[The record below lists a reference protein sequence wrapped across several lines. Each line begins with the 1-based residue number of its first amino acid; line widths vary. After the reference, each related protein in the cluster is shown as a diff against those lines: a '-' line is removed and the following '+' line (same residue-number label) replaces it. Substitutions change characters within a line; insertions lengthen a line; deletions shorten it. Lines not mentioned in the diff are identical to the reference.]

1 MSKPA
6 PLLLTLLVFV
16 LIAPPPRPAH
26 AQVEKVTAAEV
37 VDKETLRKFILW
49 AESVMSQI
57 DDINEGAQLLEE
69 VRTEGSDYNSG
80 NMYVILFTTEG
91 HVFIHGEDPNIDGK
105 LVVNVQDDQGTHVV
119 REMLSTGAQDGGGF
133 VEWCWD
139 DPADAEDVFCK
150 DSYAIEYFSP
160 VANVNF
166 VLVGGY
172 YQDLTHAGEPL
183 PEIPLPQIGAAD
195 VVDRETLRQFVHG
208 SLDWLVEL
216 LDLVG
221 FARANEWKAV
231 LREEGGHFKAGPIYL
246 FIFTPEAYVLFH
258 GANPWREGRYAED
271 FVDVNGTRFV
281 ELIIAAAQAGG
292 GFVEYFWDDPTVE
305 GDEDIGSPKVSYALS
320 FTSNYDFYPGQ
331 EFIIG
336 AGFYR
341 NFSTAEA
348 EQAAEDWLHRFS
360 RSVASQA
367 MEMIGNRVSRPYYA
381 EDHVEVGGQSLDFG
395 ALRGV
400 TDPYD
405 DQALSYLGSL
415 LARAG
420 AAARQRNGAQTSP
433 PGLLPHSANALV
445 DGTSFQL
452 SPGASGGGAG
462 YSLWGGGEI
471 MRFSNEKGEGFGNGE
486 VMTAALGADYALG
499 SVIAGLAMTHSRG
512 SGRFELGR
520 PGDDDFGDITTT
532 LTSGFPYARL
542 AIGDRLFTWGVL
554 GYGSGNLNIE
564 GGGEKDP
571 ESPISMRMGGL
582 GLKAEILH
590 SEDAG
595 DFELA
600 IRSDAFMA
608 RMTSEEVEGRRE
620 LNTDASRVRVML
632 EGSAGMAM
640 GSSTMRPQLR
650 VAMRYDGGDG
660 DIDTGIG
667 MEVGGGVTVIN
678 PGRGLTLRMH
688 GRRLMVHE
696 QDGYDEWGLGGSLTL
711 NPGGGGRGLSFGVR
725 PSWGSTATSAARL
738 WALGA
743 TAMTPGRDGYGPG
756 RRGLDAEIGYGI
768 ETPAGR
774 GIFTPYARFLMSE
787 PLDAAWFGAGGI
799 ANPAR
804 PAPVALSS
812 HGVYGYQLGSRL
824 QLGRGVVA
832 GIEAGRSTGRHGRD
846 GAYRATVNLS
856 MRW

>member
-1 MSKPA
+1 MFRFA
-6 PLLLTLLVFV
+6 PVMLTLLVFA
-16 LIAPPPRPAH
+16 LTTPSPRPAH

-57 DDINEGAQLLEE
+57 DDINEGAELLQE

-80 NMYVILFTTEG
+80 NMFVILFTTEG

-105 LVVNVQDDQGTHVV
+105 LVVNVQDDQGKYVV
-119 REMLSTGAQDGGGF
+119 QEMLSTGAEDEGGF

-139 DPADAEDVFCK
+139 DPADPEDVFCK

-183 PEIPLPQIGAAD
+183 PEVPLPAVGAAD
-195 VVDRETLRQFVHG
+195 VVDRETLRQFVNG

-271 FVDVNGTRFV
+271 FVDINGTRFV
-281 ELIIAAAQAGG
+281 ELIIEAAQAGG

-305 GDEDIGSPKVSYALS
+305 GDEDTGSPKVSYARS

-367 MEMIGNRVSRPYYA
+367 MEMIGDRVSHPYQA

-395 ALRGV
+395 ALR
-400 TDPYD
+400 DLNNPYGS
-405 DQALSYLGSL
+405 QGLSYLGSL
-415 LARAG
+415 LAGAG
-420 AAARQRNGAQTSP
+420 AAAGAQTSP
-433 PGLLPHSANALV
+433 SALLSTNSLI
-445 DGTSFQL
+445 GGSSFQV
-452 SPGASGGGAG
+452 SPGASGDGSG

-471 MRFSNEKGEGFGNGE
+471 MRFSNEEEEGFGNGE

-499 SVIAGLAMTHSRG
+499 SVIAGLAVTHSRG

-520 PGDDDFGDITTT
+520 PGDDDFGDVTTT

-571 ESPISMRMGGL
+571 ESPISMRMGGV
-582 GLKAEILH
+582 GLKAELVP

-600 IRSDAFMA
+600 VRSDAFMA

-620 LNTDASRVRVML
+620 LNTNASRVRVML
-632 EGSAGMAM
+632 EGSTGLEM
-640 GSSTMRPQLR
+640 GSSTMRPRLR
-650 VAMRYDGGDG
+650 VAMRYDGGDN
-660 DIDTGIG
+660 DIDTGMG
-667 MEVGGGVTVIN
+667 VEVGGGVSIVN
-678 PGRGLTLRMH
+678 VGSGLTIRVH

-696 QDGYDEWGLGGSLTL
+696 QDEYEEWGLGGSLTL

-725 PSWGSTATSAARL
+725 PTWGSTATSAAQL

-743 TAMTPGRDGYGPG
+743 TAMAPGNQGYGPG
-756 RRGLDAEIGYGI
+756 RRGLDAEVGYGI
-768 ETPAGR
+768 EALTGQ
-774 GIFTPYARFLMSE
+774 GIFTPYARFVMSE
-787 PLDAAWFGAGGI
+787 SLDAAWLGAGGL
-799 ANPAR
+799 AGPAGA
-804 PAPVALSS
+804 APVAVAN
-812 HGVYGYQLGSRL
+812 HGVYGYRLGSRL
-824 QLGRGVVA
+824 SLGPGLAA
-832 GIEAGRSTGRHGRD
+832 GIEAGRGTGAYDRD

>member
-1 MSKPA
+1 MFRIVPVVLA
-6 PLLLTLLVFV
+6 LLVLG
-16 LIAPPPRPAH
+16 LIIPPPRPAH

-37 VDKETLRKFILW
+37 VDRATLRKFILW

-80 NMYVILFTTEG
+80 NMYVILFTTQG

-105 LVVNVQDDQGTHVV
+105 QVVNVQDDQGTHVV
-119 REMLSTGAQDGGGF
+119 QSMLSTGAQDGGGF

-150 DSYAIEYFSP
+150 DSYAIQYFSP
-160 VANVNF
+160 IANVDF

-183 PEIPLPQIGAAD
+183 PEVPLPEIGAAD

-208 SLDWLVEL
+208 SVDWLVEL
-216 LDLVG
+216 LELVG

-231 LREEGGHFKAGPIYL
+231 LREDGGHFRSGPIYL

-258 GANPWREGRYAED
+258 GADAWREGRFGET
-271 FVDVNGTRFV
+271 FVDINGTRFV
-281 ELIIAAAQAGG
+281 EQLIAAAQAGG

-305 GDEDIGSPKVSYALS
+305 GDEDTGSPKVSYALS
-320 FTSNYDFYPGQ
+320 FTSDYDFYPGE
-331 EFIIG
+331 EFIVG

-367 MEMIGNRVSRPYYA
+367 MEMIGNRVSHPYRA

-395 ALRGV
+395 ALR
-400 TDPYD
+400 DLNNPYGG
-405 DQALSYLGSL
+405 QGLSYLGSL
-415 LARAG
+415 LARGG
-420 AAARQRNGAQTSP
+420 AAARHGNGAQTSP
-433 PGLLPHSANALV
+433 SAFLPYSTNSLF
-445 DGTSFQL
+445 DGTSFQV
-452 SPGASGGGAG
+452 SPGASDGGG
-462 YSLWGGGEI
+462 YSLWGGGEM
-471 MRFSNEKGEGFGNGE
+471 MRFSNQKGEGFGEGE
-486 VMTAALGADYALG
+486 VVTAALGADYELG
-499 SVIAGLAMTHSRG
+499 SVIAGLALTHSRG

-520 PGDDDFGDITTT
+520 PGADDFGDVTTT

-542 AIGDRLFTWGVL
+542 SIGERLFTWGVL

-571 ESPISMRMGGL
+571 ESPISMRMGGV
-582 GLKAEILH
+582 GLKAELVH
-590 SEDAG
+590 SEEAG
-595 DFELA
+595 ELELA
-600 IRSDAFMA
+600 VRSDAFVA

-620 LNTDASRVRVML
+620 LNTNASRLRVML
-632 EGSAGMAM
+632 EGSTGMDM

-650 VAMRYDGGDG
+650 LAMRYDGGDN
-660 DIDTGIG
+660 DIDSGIG
-667 MEVGGGVTVIN
+667 VEVGGGVTIVN
-678 PGRGLTLRMH
+678 VDRGLTIRAH

-696 QDGYDEWGLGGSLTL
+696 QEEYDEWGLGGSLSL
-711 NPGGGGRGLSFGVR
+711 NPGGGGRGLSIGVR
-725 PSWGSTATSAARL
+725 PTWGSTATSAAQL

-743 TAMTPGRDGYGPG
+743 TAMAPGNGGYGPG
-756 RRGLDAEIGYGI
+756 RRGLDAEVGYGI
-768 ETPAGR
+768 EALTGQ
-774 GIFTPYARFLMSE
+774 GIFTPYARFVMSE
-787 PLDAAWFGAGGI
+787 DLDAAWFGAGGL
-799 ANPAR
+799 ATRAGPT
-804 PAPVALSS
+804 PVAVSN
-812 HGVYGYQLGSRL
+812 HGVYGYRLGGRL
-824 QLGRGVVA
+824 SLGPGLAA
-832 GIEAGRSTGRHGRD
+832 GIEAGRSTGAYDRD
-846 GAYRATVNLS
+846 GAYRATANLS

>member
-1 MSKPA
+1 MSRSA
-6 PLLLTLLVFV
+6 PVLLTLLVFA
-16 LIAPPPRPAH
+16 LAAPSPHPAH

-57 DDINEGAQLLEE
+57 DDINEGAELLQE

-119 REMLSTGAQDGGGF
+119 QSMLSTGAQDGGGF

-150 DSYAIEYFSP
+150 DSYAIQYFSP
-160 VANVNF
+160 VANVDF

-183 PEIPLPQIGAAD
+183 PEVPLPAVGAAD
-195 VVDRETLRQFVHG
+195 VVDRETLRQFVNG
-208 SLDWLVEL
+208 SLEWLVEL

-271 FVDVNGTRFV
+271 FVDINGTRFV
-281 ELIIAAAQAGG
+281 ELIIEAAQAGG

-305 GDEDIGSPKVSYALS
+305 GDEDTGSPKVSYALS
-320 FTSNYDFYPGQ
+320 FTSDYDFYPGQ

-367 MEMIGNRVSRPYYA
+367 MEMIGNRVSHAYHA

-400 TDPYD
+400 SDPSD
-405 DQALSYLGSL
+405 GQAMSYLGSL

-420 AAARQRNGAQTSP
+420 AGARHGNGARISP
-433 PGLLPHSANALV
+433 SAFLSTNSLL
-445 DGTSFQL
+445 DGTSFQV
-452 SPGASGGGAG
+452 SPGASGDGQG
-462 YSLWGGGEI
+462 YSLWGGGEM
-471 MRFSNEKGEGFGNGE
+471 MRFSNEQGEGFGNGE
-486 VMTAALGADYALG
+486 VMTAALGADYSLG
-499 SVIAGLAMTHSRG
+499 SVIAGLAVTHSRG

-542 AIGDRLFTWGVL
+542 ALGDRLFTWGVL

-564 GGGEKDP
+564 GGGEQDP
-571 ESPISMRMGGL
+571 ESPISMRMGGV
-582 GLKAEILH
+582 GLKAELVH
-590 SEDAG
+590 SEDSG

-600 IRSDAFMA
+600 VRSDAFTA

-620 LNTDASRVRVML
+620 LTTNASRVRVML
-632 EGSAGMAM
+632 EGSTGMAM

-650 VAMRYDGGDG
+650 VAMRYDGGDS
-660 DIDTGIG
+660 DIDTGMG
-667 MEVGGGVTVIN
+667 MEVGGGVSIVN
-678 PGRGLTLRMH
+678 VDRGLTIRVH

-696 QDGYDEWGLGGSLTL
+696 QDEYDEWGLGGSLSL

-725 PSWGSTATSAARL
+725 PTWGSTATSAAQL

-743 TAMTPGRDGYGPG
+743 TAMAPGGQGFGPG
-756 RRGLDAEIGYGI
+756 RRGLDAEVGYGI
-768 ETPAGR
+768 ETPQGR
-774 GIFTPYARFLMSE
+774 GIFTPYARFVMSE
-787 PLDAAWFGAGGI
+787 SLDAAWLGAGGLTG
-799 ANPAR
+799 PAGA
-804 PAPVALSS
+804 APVTVAN
-812 HGVYGYQLGSRL
+812 HGVYGYRLGSRL
-824 QLGRGVVA
+824 SLGRGLAA
-832 GIEAGRSTGRHGRD
+832 GIEAGRGTGPRNRD
-846 GAYRATVNLS
+846 GAYRATVNLFV
-856 MRW
+856 RW